1 MSKVELRYR
10 KKQRMN
16 ALFEEITNS
25 FTDGVLKV
33 EVGSPTYVML
43 QTHPRNKDRVD
54 EVVIW
59 NCAGFRGFKK

>member
-16 ALFEEITNS
+16 ALLEEIT
-25 FTDGVLKV
+25 TTIT
-33 EVGSPTYVML
+33 EIEAGSK
-43 QTHPRNKDRVD
+43 NKKD

-59 NCAGFRGFKK
+59 NCDGFRGYRK